1 MAVARLAVRPLRQ
14 EVARPPCARSVRRWL
29 APPCARPV
37 RIRSG
42 YYQVLVKFHRVT
54 SGRMASAPTR
64 EHLSAQDHA
73 SLAVPIQESRPDRP
87 ESGLQPPAPGPVPAR
102 GRRLAWLDA
111 LRGIAAL
118 CVVYAHFGT
127 RVLPQVHRAV
137 YNVFDP
143 GLYGVLVFFLVSG
156 YIVPA
161 SLERKGSVRTF
172 WVSRLFRLFPLFAF
186 AIAAV
191 LLLHGLGLASVRGA
205 DHNVTASVL
214 SHLFMLNELL
224 GETNIIVVLWTL
236 SYEMA
241 FYVLLT
247 ALFTAG
253 LHKRS
258 GWLGAGFAG
267 GALLL
272 GGLLPT
278 VWLSYSSL
286 GLTPV
291 ALTGDVLIIGGLAFA
306 VASRGR
312 PRAVGA
318 WLAAATVL
326 ILVAVNGRKGP
337 YEGLTILA
345 LMFTGTML
353 YRAEQGQISRGR
365 AAIVAAG
372 IFTVAIVA
380 GAWHIPGAS
389 PQSQAALLQ
398 REWVMSVALAG
409 LTFAAG
415 LALRNLPVPSAL
427 AWLGLVSYSVYLLHP
442 LLLDVYDAIPFVH
455 GHHPVGFQLAVTA
468 GFVAVLLACCAMT
481 YYLVEAPMQRLGRRV
496 AARLDARMGPDRPD
510 LPERPA
516 RAAGPGGGRPGPRLV
531 RCGADDRAG
540 NASRPAGLPPA
551 GAGLG
556 QLAQPVLGHGPP
568 GDLGQ
573 PLGGGGEPVQHR

>member
-1 MAVARLAVRPLRQ
+1 M
-14 EVARPPCARSVRRWL
+14 
-29 APPCARPV
+29 
-37 RIRSG
+37 
-42 YYQVLVKFHRVT
+42 T
-54 SGRMASAPTR
+54 APTR
-64 EHLSAQDHA
+64 EG
-73 SLAVPIQESRPDRP
+73 R
-87 ESGLQPPAPGPVPAR
+87 PGPARQAPQPQSHGRAPAR

-137 YNVFDP
+137 YSVFDP

-161 SLERKGSVRTF
+161 SLERTGSVRNF
-172 WVSRLFRLFPLFAF
+172 WISRLFRLFPLFVF

-191 LLLHGLGLASVRGA
+191 LLLHEFGLASVR
-205 DHNVTASVL
+205 DTNRNVTTSVL

-224 GETNIIVVLWTL
+224 GQTNVIVVLWTL
-236 SYEMA
+236 SYEMV

-258 GWLGAGFAG
+258 GWYAAGFAAA
-267 GALLL
+267 ALLL

-291 ALTGDVLIIGGLAFA
+291 ALTGDVLIMGGLALA
-306 VASRGR
+306 VAAHGR
-312 PRAVGA
+312 PRAAGA
-318 WLAAATVL
+318 WLAAVTAL

-345 LMFTGTML
+345 LMFTGTLL
-353 YRAEQGQISRGR
+353 YRAEQGHISRRR
-365 AAIVAAG
+365 AVAVATG
-372 IFTVAIVA
+372 VFTTAIVA
-380 GAWHIPGAS
+380 GAWHVPAAN
-389 PQSQAALLQ
+389 PPSQAALLQ

-409 LTFAAG
+409 VTFAVG
-415 LALRNLPVPSAL
+415 MALRNLRVPPVL

-442 LLLDVYDAIPFVH
+442 LLLDFYDSIPFT
-455 GHHPVGFQLAVTA
+455 GIRHPVGEQLAITGVFLA
-468 GFVAVLLACCAMT
+468 ALLAGCALT

-496 AARLDARMGPDRPD
+496 TTRLDARFGPDRPD
-510 LPERPA
+510 ARFRPGRLVAA
-516 RAAGPGGGRPGPRLV
+516 RA
-531 RCGADDRAG
+531 
-540 NASRPAGLPPA
+540 
-551 GAGLG
+551 
-556 QLAQPVLGHGPP
+556 PVS
-568 GDLGQ
+568 
-573 PLGGGGEPVQHR
+573 